1 MRMRETVADI
11 YYAIKPLRFLIF
23 TESLLLMLVF
33 FVPQGLEMLRVSM
46 ERFLYEYT
54 AFGVRA
60 ITMTMSIGALLLF
73 LVLLAGMSYR
83 TLLLYRK
90 YKEFDPA
97 HQRLRT
103 VRAESVTVYVMS
115 GLPVLGML
123 IYLLGYGHSGLW
135 PLMLAFACLA
145 VALVVAA
152 IHDDRCLRRQ
162 VTGDMVEPLLERLSR
177 PAVFRLSLLVWL
189 LPAIFLLSPDEL
201 AIARFIGPIGLLLL
215 ASHVIFSLVFVL
227 HWLRIRYTVPSFL
240 MAACWVVLCSFF
252 NNNHLVRQLEV
263 PLSGDRRVP
272 LAEAVDAWV
281 AGLVG
286 PGGSI
291 SFREKAPPA
300 GVPDPLSGGTDADSL
315 SSGGVEDSLSGG
327 ELAMDP
333 VPSGAMEAEARR
345 HPVDSIAYGGAL
357 ASVRDTSGVPVTP
370 VYIVAAEGGGSRAA
384 YWTAGVL
391 ALLESELPGFAER
404 LMAISSVSGGTV
416 GAGIWLADWHRR
428 HRPAYGP
435 RAAATAEASVAE
447 MTAREEGPWRPTSAV
462 MATVGSDLLSP
473 LLSGFFFSDLAQ
485 QFLPF
490 PVHYWDRSRRLE
502 YALAASY
509 RDAAALK
516 GYSPLDSAS
525 IAGRPLFPMHFVNST
540 VVETGKKGLWA
551 PVVPDTVHFQGS
563 EDLAAIAGRDLRVST
578 TLVNSARF
586 PIVTPGGSLTDS
598 AGRVRAHLVDGGY
611 YENTGIETAYSLL
624 RSLDPLRRRYHIRPV
639 LIYIQNSRGA
649 MDYPPAAS
657 TLTASN
663 PLRVFYQSWSSRSP
677 SNLALVR
684 GLQSALDFDIV
695 HIRLEHR
702 FEGAEYAFPLAWVLS
717 GRSKQAMDVQL
728 ERLRQEYAEKNQ

>member
-1 MRMRETVADI
+1 MRMREAVADI

-23 TESLLLMLVF
+23 AESVLLMLVF

-54 AFGVRA
+54 AIGVRA
-60 ITMTMSIGALLLF
+60 ITMTMSIGALVLF
-73 LVLLAGMSYR
+73 LVLLVGMAYR

-97 HQRLRT
+97 HRRLRT
-103 VRAESVTVYVMS
+103 VRAESAAVYVMS

-123 IYLLGYGHSGLW
+123 IYVLGYGHSGLW
-135 PLMLAFACLA
+135 PLVLAFACLA

-152 IHDDRCLRRQ
+152 VHDDRCLRRQ
-162 VTGDMVEPLLERLSR
+162 VSGDMVEPLLERLSR
-177 PAVFRLSLLVWL
+177 PVVFRLSLLVWL

-201 AIARFIGPIGLLLL
+201 AIARYIGPLGLLLL

-240 MAACWVVLCSFF
+240 MAACWVLLCSFF

-263 PLSGDRRVP
+263 PLSGDRRSP

-286 PGGSI
+286 PGGAI
-291 SFREKAPPA
+291 SFREKAPSA
-300 GVPDPLSGGTDADSL
+300 GVEAPLSGGAEADPVF
-315 SSGGVEDSLSGG
+315 GNGVEDSVSGR
-327 ELAMDP
+327 ELAFDTAQ
-333 VPSGAMEAEARR
+333 SGAMEAEARR
-345 HPVDSIAYGGAL
+345 GLVGGMTGGGAL
-357 ASVRDTSGVPVTP
+357 AAGWDSSGVPVTP

-416 GAGIWLADWHRR
+416 GAGVWLADWHRR
-428 HRPAYGP
+428 HRPAYGS

-447 MTAREEGPWRPTSAV
+447 MSEREEGPWRPASAV

-509 RDAAALK
+509 RSAAAQE

-525 IAGRPLFPMHFVNST
+525 ITGRPLFPMHFINST
-540 VVETGKKGLWA
+540 VVESGKKGLWA
-551 PVVPDTVHFQGS
+551 PVVPDTVHFKGC

-639 LIYIQNSRGA
+639 LVYIQNSRGA
-649 MDYPPAAS
+649 MDYPPASS

-684 GLQSALDFDIV
+684 GLKSALDFDIV

-702 FEGAEYAFPLAWVLS
+702 FEGADYEFPLAWVLS

-728 ERLRQEYAEKNQ
+728 ERLRQEYAQQNQ